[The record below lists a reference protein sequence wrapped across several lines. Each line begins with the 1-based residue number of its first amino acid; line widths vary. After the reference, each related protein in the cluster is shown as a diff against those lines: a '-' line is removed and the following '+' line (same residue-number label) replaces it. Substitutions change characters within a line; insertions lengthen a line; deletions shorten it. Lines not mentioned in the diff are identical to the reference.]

1 MAIEIHP
8 YEVLLRPLTTE
19 KTQWQSGYEKPQY
32 VFEVDKR
39 ASKQQIKEAVE
50 LAFPKVIVERVN
62 IVNMPTKRRRSPRS
76 RITGRKAAHITRS
89 AAWKKAI
96 VQVSKDSRIELFEG
110 VA

>member
-8 YEVLLRPLTTE
+8 YEVLLRPLITE
-19 KTQWQSGYEKPQY
+19 KTQWQAGYEKPQY

-50 LAFPKVIVERVN
+50 MAFNVTVVRVN
-62 IVNMPTKRRRSPRS
+62 VIRQPMKRRRSPRS
-76 RITGRKAAHITRS
+76 RITGRKAAHISRS
-89 AAWKKAI
+89 VEWKKAI
-96 VQVSKDSRIELFEG
+96 VQVGEKDRITLFEG